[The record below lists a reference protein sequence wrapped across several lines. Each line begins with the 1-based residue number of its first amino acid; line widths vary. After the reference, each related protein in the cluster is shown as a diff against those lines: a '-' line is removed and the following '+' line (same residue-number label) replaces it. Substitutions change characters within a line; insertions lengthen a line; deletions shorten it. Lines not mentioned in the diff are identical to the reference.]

1 MIKGTFKRDD
11 SGRINSYKITG
22 HADTGEYGYDIVC
35 AAVSVLAINA
45 VNGIDSLAGVQ
56 PMVNSDEENGGYL
69 YVEVPSAN
77 TQEQSNI
84 IQILLENLLLGMQ
97 SIQEQYSDYVQL
109 ETIQ

>member
-56 PMVNSDEENGGYL
+56 PTVNSDEENGGYL
-69 YVEVPSAN
+69 YVELPPTN